1 MNGVLRSLDAQWGW
15 AGPELLRGQLVQ
27 GSCPYT
33 SQVKQIPQ
41 MLSKHLQGLA
51 TMFLSSKMDKIRFL
65 SSGCSNF
72 YRGVDTCLVKD
83 TSYNVVPGIKRNR
96 QIYRRTQGR
105 HGL

>member
-27 GSCPYT
+27 GSGPYT

-51 TMFLSSKMDKIRFL
+51 TMFLIKHGQDQ
-65 SSGCSNF
+65 
-72 YRGVDTCLVKD
+72 VLVL
-83 TSYNVVPGIKRNR
+83 RLL
-96 QIYRRTQGR
+96 QLLQG
-105 HGL
+105 GGYMPC